1 MGYEKQI
8 KIETFAKYLFL
19 RPVPGSVPIFRYEK
33 WERIPCG
40 YACNADLGT
49 FAKSQIEKI

>member
-8 KIETFAKYLFL
+8 KIETFAKYLLL

-33 WERIPCG
+33 WERIL
-40 YACNADLGT
+40 AVMLAMLILT
-49 FAKSQIEKI
+49 LLQSLK